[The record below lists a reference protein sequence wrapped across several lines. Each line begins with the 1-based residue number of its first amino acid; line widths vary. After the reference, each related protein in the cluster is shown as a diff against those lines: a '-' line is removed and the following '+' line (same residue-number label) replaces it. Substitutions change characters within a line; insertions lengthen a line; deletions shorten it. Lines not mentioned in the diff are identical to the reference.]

1 MGTSSEKARYLP
13 LLKLLEKRFPQ
24 WEGSFLYSRI
34 LCGEVLVD
42 GGTIRDP
49 KLKVS
54 SLADIQLKD
63 SGFVSRGGEKL
74 ESALSFFSVTVQ
86 GKIFLDAGCSTGGF
100 THSLLSRGALIIH
113 AIDVGYN
120 LLDYSLRNNPQVLVK
135 ERTNIMDVNHLD
147 PVPHAAVADLSFRSL
162 RGAASHILQLTSE
175 KWAIVLVKPQFE
187 WLDPPGTFN
196 GIVSAMGDRKSIIKQ
211 VASDLNEEGVGVRSA
226 VASAVPGRKG
236 NQEYFFLLDFSPG
249 LSPEE
254 ILDRLF

>member
-1 MGTSSEKARYLP
+1 MGDFSEKARYLP
-13 LLKLLEKRFPQ
+13 LLRLLEKRYPQ
-24 WEGSFLYSRI
+24 WEGKSLYTRI

-54 SLADIQLKD
+54 SHADIQLKD

-74 ESALSFFSVTVQ
+74 ESALSFFSAAVE

-100 THSLLSRGALIIH
+100 THSLLSRGALMIH
-113 AIDVGYN
+113 ALDVGYN
-120 LLDYSLRNNPQVLVK
+120 LLDYSLRNNPRVLVH

-162 RGAASHILQLTSE
+162 RGAASHILHLTSE
-175 KWAIVLVKPQFE
+175 KWAVVLVKPQFE

-196 GIVSAMGDRKSIIKQ
+196 GIVFAGEDRKSILKQ
-211 VASDLNEEGVGVRSA
+211 VAFDLTEEGVGVRNA
-226 VASAVPGRKG
+226 VASAVSGRKG
-236 NQEYFFLLDFSPG
+236 NQEYFFLLDLSPG
-249 LSPEE
+249 LSPAE
-254 ILDRLF
+254 IIDRLF